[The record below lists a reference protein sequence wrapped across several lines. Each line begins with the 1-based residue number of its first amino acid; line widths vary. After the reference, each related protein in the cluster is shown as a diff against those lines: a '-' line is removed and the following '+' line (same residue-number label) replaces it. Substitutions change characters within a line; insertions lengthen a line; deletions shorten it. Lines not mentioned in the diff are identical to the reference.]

1 MYPVL
6 LKIGRFELTSY
17 GVLVAA
23 GYLASILWLKS
34 RRKEMGLSE
43 DDFWTLIYALFF
55 GALLG
60 AKLLYI
66 AVTGEL
72 WTDPRYGF
80 VFFGGLLGAMAAGE
94 WARRKLKFSYA
105 AMSDW
110 FGAALPLG
118 HSIGRVGCF
127 LAGCCYPTQL
137 AEAAGNFLIFLAGLR
152 LLARPHKPGG
162 VFLSYLLMY
171 SAVRFVLEF
180 WRLDDRGITVMPFSV
195 SQWIALAVGGT
206 ASVLLWRRR

>member
-6 LKIGRFELTSY
+6 LKIGGFELTSY

-23 GYLASILWLKS
+23 GYLAAILWLK
-34 RRKEMGLSE
+34 RRRREMGLSE
-43 DDFWTLIYALFF
+43 DAFWTLIYALFF

-66 AVTGEL
+66 AVSGEL
-72 WTDPRYGF
+72 WADPRYGF
-80 VFFGGLLGAMAAGE
+80 VFFGGLLGAIAAGE
-94 WARRKLKFSYA
+94 WARRRLGFGYA

-118 HSIGRVGCF
+118 HSIGRVGCW

-137 AEAAGNFLIFLAGLR
+137 HEAGANFLIFLAGTR
-152 LLARPHKPGG
+152 LLARPHKPGS
-162 VFLSYLLMY
+162 VFLAYLAMY
-171 SAVRFVLEF
+171 SAVRFVLEY
-180 WRLDDRGITVMPFSV
+180 WRLDDRGLSVAPFSV

-206 ASVLLWRRR
+206 ASVLLWKRR